1 MEATGMIKMFKK
13 LCHSKVDNSE
23 LHVNVRHEL
32 WAIIKIFV
40 YLFLIMAICL
50 GVILIPVVF
59 VFPEPLYGVSKNTII
74 VVLVGLTS
82 SVATFCAI
90 IISYFHTREI
100 QVENRNN
107 IRSERINSL
116 KPFITLESMNVHSDE
131 TPSADIGISLK
142 KHTDNTISGPFSFN
156 VMGVILPSW
165 GEFTYKF
172 NLKNIG
178 NNSAHD
184 CSLTMNGQKIFSG
197 KAIAK
202 GDSISL
208 LTILTEEIQ
217 PIDIQFQLEF
227 SDLSDNRYVQ
237 SHQYNG
243 TLNFTTPNHTIIT
256 HAPKPVS
263 RENTC
268 DDNLDKKS

>member
-1 MEATGMIKMFKK
+1 M
-13 LCHSKVDNSE
+13 DNSE
-23 LHVNVRHEL
+23 QNKVVKLEL
-32 WAIIKIFV
+32 SVIFKTIGLLLV
-40 YLFLIMAICL
+40 L
-50 GVILIPVVF
+50 VILLMLILAQVL
-59 VFPEPLYGVSKNTII
+59 PECYFGVTKTTMILYFGSSISGV
-74 VVLVGLTS
+74 
-82 SVATFCAI
+82 AAFCAI
-90 IISYFHTREI
+90 LISYAQTRDI
-100 QVENRNN
+100 QEENRKN
-107 IRSERINSL
+107 IRSERIDSL
-116 KPFITLESMNVHSDE
+116 KPFITLESIVVHSKE

-142 KHTDNTISGPFSFN
+142 KNTDPTIYGPFSFN
-156 VMGVILPSW
+156 VMGVILSSW
-165 GEFTYKF
+165 GEFPYKF

-227 SDLSDNRYVQ
+227 MDLGDNRYVQ

-243 TLNFTTPNHTIIT
+243 TLNFITPNHTIIT